1 MENTLGKRIVARRK
15 QLGLTQ
21 DQLAEQLGVTA
32 QAVSKWEDVQSCP
45 DIATLPKLAALLSVS
60 VDALLGCETPAKEA
74 EVVTE
79 PEENNTANNT
89 WEFHWD
95 SGRKSGLLFAF
106 GVLTVGV
113 LTLLSKVFSW
123 NGVDF
128 WDIMWPTALIYW
140 GIGELTKRSTVFG
153 TALMVSGLFFLV
165 DNLQFFKIGF
175 GWELLLPVLL
185 VVWGIS
191 LLLDALKKPKKGG
204 FKLTHNGK
212 LIKNNSH
219 VHAEGDRFDC
229 AVSFA
234 ERQEQINLECLSHGE
249 ITVSFGDAT
258 IDLTGCRDFAADCS
272 IDASCSFGELT
283 LIVPKTC
290 RVENEDGTSAFS
302 DTSFCGHHDPD
313 ATKIIHL
320 RSTISFGELNVKYV

>member
-1 MENTLGKRIVARRK
+1 MAQTIGKRIMENRK
-15 QLGLTQ
+15 RLGLTQ
-21 DQLAEQLGVTA
+21 DALAERLGVTA
-32 QAVSKWEDVQSCP
+32 QAVSKWENDQSCP
-45 DIATLPKLAALLSVS
+45 DIATLPKLAALLGIS
-60 VDALLGCETPAKEA
+60 VDNLLGCETPAKEA

-79 PEENNTANNT
+79 PEKNNTANNK

-123 NGVDF
+123 DGVDF
-128 WDIMWPTALIYW
+128 WDILWPTALIYW
-140 GIGELTKRSTVFG
+140 GIGERTKKSTVFG

-165 DNLQFFKIGF
+165 DNLQFFKIGL

-185 VVWGIS
+185 MVWGAS
-191 LLLDALKKPKKGG
+191 LLLDALKKPKKSS

-212 LIKNNSH
+212 PIPNNSY
-219 VHAEGDRFDC
+219 VRAEGNHFDC
-229 AVSFA
+229 AVSFG
-234 ERQEQINLECLSHGE
+234 ERKEQIDLDCLSHGE
-249 ITVSFGDAT
+249 VTVSFANAT

-313 ATKIIHL
+313 AAKIIHL
-320 RSTISFGELNVKYV
+320 RSTINFGELNIQYV